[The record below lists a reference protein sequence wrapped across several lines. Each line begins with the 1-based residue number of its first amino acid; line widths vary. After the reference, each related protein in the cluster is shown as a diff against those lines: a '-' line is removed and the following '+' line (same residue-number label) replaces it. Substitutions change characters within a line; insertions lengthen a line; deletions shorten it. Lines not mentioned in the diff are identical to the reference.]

1 MTGYDLL
8 RRVKAHGK
16 EACRTAKA
24 SLRTAKTRRTAKVL
38 CRTAKG
44 CARKR
49 VRISTWSGRSLTH
62 KRISHPHPPS
72 RHPPLSLDA
81 AAPYPA
87 AASLLS
93 RSTPP
98 RPTPPPP
105 PSSLARRRRAL
116 PRRRLPPLS
125 HVAAAAGPPT
135 QTLPLASPSLAAAS
149 LLPPRQAAPHRCR
162 LPAPLRRCLRLLPAR
177 RCCCLPAAARGAAC
191 PLRPPPAVGAAAA
204 TIRGSSGHHQ
214 PPVAPTG
221 RPRRK
226 NATRILTPSPSPP
239 PAADDDDEEEDQE
252 HHGGEDQ
259 GGGGGG
265 TGRRTRGP
273 LGDER
278 LGNLVFDP
286 DPSLEWHEPED
297 YQYVPA
303 VERLRPRD
311 RKPYRLP
318 ALKHWRYRHVV
329 LQPYGR
335 SSFQYEDPSQR
346 PPRGYS
352 NILGGLLR
360 WYFPGIVNLPTGGC
374 DVAWR
379 WAHYSLAEDPL
390 GRGTAV
396 DLKYFK
402 RAEGKENACDDVL
415 HQLARKRV
423 TGMHYEARVQ
433 CVRDWHA
440 DRFVHMTKEDARDT
454 LMQPWQ
460 YLQNPPQYVGNDD
473 RCFRAMVMWWTCP
486 QYLKKHEEGKK
497 KRAEMRGGSHIQ
509 GSIPISLHLQKEEVK
524 TGAKPNVFAVLKKM
538 KQRKTP
544 DPETGSVWVNPQS
557 ETQCTS
563 YVSKFKQKYGEDANP
578 EAEDFDPEVAV
589 LAGEGL
595 KHGRLWFGD
604 GCVDPAKVPSL
615 RQIRRGRG
623 DGRKGAGGPGART
636 ELGAAGS
643 GVSAA
648 AGTDDA
654 ADATAAADDAA
665 ASGTDELADEPDG
678 SVFSTGEYS
687 CSPPY
692 SMPWMPPPPTQTP
705 GTPITVNNMNI
716 IRSMNH
722 DYVSQGNDDEA
733 GASNGG
739 GQG

>member
-1 MTGYDLL
+1 MMM
-8 RRVKAHGK
+8 
-16 EACRTAKA
+16 
-24 SLRTAKTRRTAKVL
+24 TRR
-38 CRTAKG
+38 RT
-44 CARKR
+44 
-49 VRISTWSGRSLTH
+49 
-62 KRISHPHPPS
+62 
-72 RHPPLSLDA
+72 
-81 AAPYPA
+81 
-87 AASLLS
+87 
-93 RSTPP
+93 RSTTGVG
-98 RPTPPPP
+98 RT
-105 PSSLARRRRAL
+105 RRRRGWG
-116 PRRRLPPLS
+116 
-125 HVAAAAGPPT
+125 GP
-135 QTLPLASPSLAAAS
+135 
-149 LLPPRQAAPHRCR
+149 
-162 LPAPLRRCLRLLPAR
+162 
-177 RCCCLPAAARGAAC
+177 
-191 PLRPPPAVGAAAA
+191 
-204 TIRGSSGHHQ
+204 
-214 PPVAPTG
+214 
-221 RPRRK
+221 
-226 NATRILTPSPSPP
+226 
-239 PAADDDDEEEDQE
+239 
-252 HHGGEDQ
+252 

-265 TGRRTRGP
+265 EDQEEE
-273 LGDER
+273 GDEEDLSEDEG
-278 LGNLVFDP
+278 LGNLV
-286 DPSLEWHEPED
+286 
-297 YQYVPA
+297 
-303 VERLRPRD
+303 
-311 RKPYRLP
+311 KPYRRGITQLP
-318 ALKHWRYRHVV
+318 ALKDWRYRHVV
-329 LQPYGR
+329 LEPYGR
-335 SSFQYEDPSQR
+335 SSFKYEDPSQR

-390 GRGTAV
+390 GRGTAA
-396 DLKYFK
+396 DLVVAKFWKYFK

-460 YLQNPPQYVGNDD
+460 YMQNPPQYVGNDE
-473 RCFRAMVMWWTCP
+473 RCFLAMVMWWTCP

-509 GSIPISLHLQKEEVK
+509 GSIPISLHLQNEEVR

-615 RQIRRGRG
+615 RQIRRGRKSG
-623 DGRKGAGGPGART
+623 QPEVEPRPRASDLAVERLREEMAAKEQAAQEQRAQMEQQILEYQQQQTQMMQQMQQQQQMMQQQQAQMSWLMSQTVLSSPPGSLPA
-636 ELGAAGS
+636 
-643 GVSAA
+643 
-648 AGTDDA
+648 
-654 ADATAAADDAA
+654 
-665 ASGTDELADEPDG
+665 P
-678 SVFSTGEYS
+678 
-687 CSPPY
+687 PPY

-705 GTPITVNNMNI
+705 GTPVTVNNMNI
-716 IRSMNH
+716 IRSMNRGESSYTCAQPATCACSSDQYANANVH
-722 DYVSQGNDDEA
+722 SINLIDYMSQGNDDEA
-733 GASNGG
+733 GGSNGG